1 VLGIVTTAALS
12 LAVMFPH
19 GTATIRTPSRTVQVR
34 IQIAETPAQLRQGL
48 MNRRALARNSGMAF
62 LWVGEVRGTFWM
74 KDTKIPLSIAF
85 WNRDGLIVRILD
97 MAPCLR
103 VPCKV
108 YDPKVAFQGA
118 LEVNRGAFKRW
129 GVRPGAHVTIR
140 R

>member
-1 VLGIVTTAALS
+1 VLGIITTAALS
-12 LAVMFPH
+12 LAVTFPH

-48 MNRRALARNSGMAF
+48 MNRRRLARNSGMAF
-62 LWVGEVRGTFWM
+62 LWTGEVRGTFWM
-74 KDTKIPLSIAF
+74 KDTSIPLSIAF
-85 WNRDGLIVRILD
+85 WNRSGLIVRILD

-103 VPCKV
+103 APCKV
-108 YDPKVAFQGA
+108 YDPKVAFEGA